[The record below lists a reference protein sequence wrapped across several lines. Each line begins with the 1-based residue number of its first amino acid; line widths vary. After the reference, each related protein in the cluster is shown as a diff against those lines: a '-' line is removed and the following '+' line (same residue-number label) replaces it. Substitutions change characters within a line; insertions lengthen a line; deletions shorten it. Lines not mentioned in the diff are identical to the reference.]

1 MTEEHHN
8 TPCDYTKS
16 NLTAIK
22 WVLGICIVLVGAG
35 IGFSLKESESAMIE
49 AKGAVK
55 IAIAAKDKSAAVD
68 VLSARIESVQEDVR
82 ELKDMRRT
90 LESMARDLAVVAA
103 SQETITVKVDSLTRG
118 D

>member
-1 MTEEHHN
+1 MEDQHN
-8 TPCDYTKS
+8 SPCDYTKS
-16 NLTAIK
+16 NLNAIK

-35 IGFSLKESESAMIE
+35 IGFSLNESKEAFLKSEQ
-49 AKGAVK
+49 AVQ
-55 IAIAAKDKSAAVD
+55 IAIEAKDKSAAVD

-103 SQETITVKVDSLTRG
+103 SQETINVKVDSLTRG
-118 D
+118 E